1 MRNKSKIILFTIVI
15 LIATFI
21 LSSCKTSKTLVANLI
36 TKSETS
42 EEIEYV
48 SIYSNGKSKKI
59 DHFISDG
66 FQIYN
71 ADSRSFSSYI
81 SNNTVLNKLNKIVLK
96 DSDGNVV
103 DNDKVITG
111 IFKSAEK
118 LEHDIWEFQVLK
130 VLDNYYALVKL
141 NVNWQSPCDF
151 YEYDK
156 TNEELK
162 LLYRFEG
169 VDIIGISLARD
180 NSL

>member
-1 MRNKSKIILFTIVI
+1 MRNKSKIILFIIVI
-15 LIATFI
+15 LTFIFI
-21 LSSCKTSKTLVANLI
+21 LSSCKTSKTLVANLA
-36 TKSETS
+36 TKSETTD
-42 EEIEYV
+42 EIEYV

-59 DHFISDG
+59 DLFISDD

-103 DNDKVITG
+103 DNDEIITG
-111 IFKSAEK
+111 IFQAAEK
-118 LEHDIWEFQVLK
+118 LEHDIWEFQIFK
-130 VLDNYYALVKL
+130 VLDNYYVLVKL

-156 TNEELK
+156 VNKDLK
-162 LLYRFEG
+162 LLHRFQG
-169 VDIIGISLARD
+169 VDIIGITLPGDSSL
-180 NSL
+180 

>member
-21 LSSCKTSKTLVANLI
+21 LSSCKTSKTLLINLI

-42 EEIEYV
+42 DEIEYV

-59 DHFISDG
+59 DHFISDD

>member
-15 LIATFI
+15 IMFI
-21 LSSCKTSKTLVANLI
+21 LSSCKTSNKLVVNLI

-59 DHFISDG
+59 DAFISDD

-81 SNNTVLNKLNKIVLK
+81 SNNKVLNRINKIVLE

-103 DNDKVITG
+103 DNDEIITG
-111 IFKSAEK
+111 IFQAAEK
-118 LEHDIWEFQVLK
+118 LEHDIWELQIFK
-130 VLDNYYALVKL
+130 VLDNYFVLVKL

-156 TNEELK
+156 TVKELK
-162 LLYRFEG
+162 LLHRFQG
-169 VDIIGISLARD
+169 IDIIGLSLP
-180 NSL
+180 SKE